1 MEFWQRTY
9 LHHTCK
15 NTINWCLIHYTSP
28 LPQSGIALADV
39 LWVGDNCMTTKEVS
53 HLQRRLKPME
63 HLSQPLFWY
72 LSHTPGPGC
81 SKLGKDNL
89 EISSKFEFR
98 YVNLKRQNQFNVF
111 DVNKLMIGC
120 GPWREQR
127 KSSKKHRL
135 NLNPR
140 FELIGLPAK
149 EYWYIQTEILREG
162 AALNP
167 FRSVNLFIFSPDRV
181 YVFAFRCKF
190 VIRESTLG
198 RAWRDKW
205 QKVWRVL

>member
-1 MEFWQRTY
+1 
-9 LHHTCK
+9 
-15 NTINWCLIHYTSP
+15 
-28 LPQSGIALADV
+28 
-39 LWVGDNCMTTKEVS
+39 
-53 HLQRRLKPME
+53 ME
-63 HLSQPLFWY
+63 HLSQPPFWY

-205 QKVWRVL
+205 QKVWRVLQMSYPEQSFWSATPSPPHPLHTSRKFKWTPLGI